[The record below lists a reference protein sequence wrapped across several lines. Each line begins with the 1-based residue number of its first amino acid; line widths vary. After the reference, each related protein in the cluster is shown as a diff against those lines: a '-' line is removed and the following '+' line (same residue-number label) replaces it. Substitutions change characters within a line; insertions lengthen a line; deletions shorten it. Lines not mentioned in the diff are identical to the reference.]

1 MNFLNQFRLN
11 FAYIL
16 AGFNKGEAQN
26 FVKSYTDPLTS
37 FLLWAV
43 PVVAIIA
50 SVISGITY
58 LIKDE
63 EDRYRKKFSKELKR
77 ILFVAII
84 IESIS
89 LIFKIVGIATS

>member
-1 MNFLNQFRLN
+1 MNFLNQFKLN
-11 FAYIL
+11 LPYIL
-16 AGFNKGEAQN
+16 SGFNKGEAMN
-26 FVKSYTDPLTS
+26 FVKTYTDPLTS

-43 PVVAIIA
+43 PVIAIIA
-50 SVISGITY
+50 AIISGITY

-63 EDRYRKKFSKELKR
+63 EDRDRKKFSKELKR

-89 LIFKIVGIATS
+89 VIFKIVGIATS